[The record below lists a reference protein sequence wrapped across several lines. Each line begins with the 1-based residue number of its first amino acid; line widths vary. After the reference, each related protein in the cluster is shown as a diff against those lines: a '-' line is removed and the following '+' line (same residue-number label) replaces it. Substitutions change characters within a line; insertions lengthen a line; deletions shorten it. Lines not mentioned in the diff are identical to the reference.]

1 MPKDGIALLYLFYN
15 KKQNTLLRHSLF
27 LVRYS
32 ILIPLSKKKNSGL
45 SMNYDRFMK
54 KALEQAEDALA
65 LGEFPV
71 GCVLV
76 HREEVLV
83 TGARTGTSGDGKNEL
98 DHAEMVAL
106 RRLIELDTPV
116 NHGNVT
122 IFCTMEPCLMCYAA
136 LILAGIGK
144 IVYAYEDVM
153 GGGISCELSRL
164 RPLYQ
169 NSAIAVVSDVLR
181 TESLKLFQAYFS
193 NPDSNYW
200 KNSLLAEY
208 TLAQ

>member
-1 MPKDGIALLYLFYN
+1 
-15 KKQNTLLRHSLF
+15 
-27 LVRYS
+27 
-32 ILIPLSKKKNSGL
+32 
-45 SMNYDRFMK
+45 MNYDRFMR
-54 KALEQAEDALA
+54 KALEQAEAALA
-65 LGEFPV
+65 RDEFPV

-83 TGARTGTSGDGKNEL
+83 TGARTGTTGDGKNEL

-106 RRLIELDTPV
+106 RRLVDFDAPV
-116 NHGNVT
+116 NHGDATV
-122 IFCTMEPCLMCYAA
+122 FCTMEPCLMCYAA

-164 RPLYQ
+164 KPLYS
-169 NSAIAVVSDVLR
+169 NSPITVVADVLR

-193 NPDSNYW
+193 NPANTYW

-208 TLAQ
+208 TQAQ

>member
-1 MPKDGIALLYLFYN
+1 
-15 KKQNTLLRHSLF
+15 
-27 LVRYS
+27 
-32 ILIPLSKKKNSGL
+32 
-45 SMNYDRFMK
+45 MNYERFMK
-54 KALEQAEDALA
+54 KALELAQDALDK
-65 LGEFPV
+65 GEFPV

-83 TGARTGTSGDGKNEL
+83 TGARTGTVGDGKNEL

-106 RRLIELDTPV
+106 RRLIDLDEPI
-116 NHGNVT
+116 NHGDLT

-136 LILAGIGK
+136 LILAVIGK

-164 RPLYQ
+164 KPLYQ
-169 NSAIAVVSDVLR
+169 NSTIAVVADVLR
-181 TESLKLFQAYFS
+181 TESLQLFQAYFS
-193 NPDSNYW
+193 NPVNNYW

>member
-1 MPKDGIALLYLFYN
+1 
-15 KKQNTLLRHSLF
+15 
-27 LVRYS
+27 
-32 ILIPLSKKKNSGL
+32 
-45 SMNYDRFMK
+45 MNYDRFMR
-54 KALEQAEDALA
+54 KALQQAKGALA
-65 LGEFPV
+65 RGEFPV

-83 TGARTGTSGDGKNEL
+83 TGARTGTTGDGRNEL

-106 RRLIELDTPV
+106 RRLIDLDEPI
-116 NHGNVT
+116 NHGDVT

-144 IVYAYEDVM
+144 LVYAYEDVM

-169 NSAIAVVSDVLR
+169 NSTIAVVADVLR
-181 TESLKLFQAYFS
+181 SESLQLFQAYFS
-193 NPDSNYW
+193 NPVNNYW

>member
-1 MPKDGIALLYLFYN
+1 
-15 KKQNTLLRHSLF
+15 
-27 LVRYS
+27 
-32 ILIPLSKKKNSGL
+32 
-45 SMNYDRFMK
+45 MNYDRFMR
-54 KALEQAEDALA
+54 KALEQAEDALSQ
-65 LGEFPV
+65 GEFPV

-76 HREEVLV
+76 HRQEVLV
-83 TGARTGTSGDGKNEL
+83 TGARTGTTGDGRNEL

-106 RRLIELDTPV
+106 RRLIDLDKPI
-116 NHGNVT
+116 NHGDVT

-153 GGGISCELSRL
+153 GGGSSCELSRL
-164 RPLYQ
+164 KPLYKT
-169 NSAIAVVSDVLR
+169 SPITVVADVLR
-181 TESLKLFQAYFS
+181 TESLRLFQAYFS
-193 NPDSNYW
+193 NPVNNYW

>member
-1 MPKDGIALLYLFYN
+1 M
-15 KKQNTLLRHSLF
+15 
-27 LVRYS
+27 
-32 ILIPLSKKKNSGL
+32 NS
-45 SMNYDRFMK
+45 DRFMRE
-54 KALEQAEDALA
+54 ALKLAEDALA
-65 LGEFPV
+65 QGEFPV

-83 TGARTGTSGDGKNEL
+83 TGARTGTTGDGKNEL

-106 RRLIELDTPV
+106 RRLVDFEKPV
-116 NHGNVT
+116 NHGDVT
-122 IFCTMEPCLMCYAA
+122 VFCTMEPCLMCYAA

-153 GGGISCELSRL
+153 GGGISCELSL
-164 RPLYQ
+164 LKPLYS
-169 NSAIAVVSDVLR
+169 NSPITVVADVLR

-193 NPDSNYW
+193 NPANTYW

>member
-1 MPKDGIALLYLFYN
+1 
-15 KKQNTLLRHSLF
+15 
-27 LVRYS
+27 
-32 ILIPLSKKKNSGL
+32 
-45 SMNYDRFMK
+45 MNYELFMK
-54 KALEQAEDALA
+54 KALEQAEGALA
-65 LGEFPV
+65 RGEFPV

-76 HREEVLV
+76 HQEEILV
-83 TGARTGTSGDGKNEL
+83 TGARTGTTGDGRNEL

-106 RRLIELDTPV
+106 RSLIDLDEPI
-116 NHGNVT
+116 NHGDVT

-144 IVYAYEDVM
+144 IVFAYEDVM

-164 RPLYQ
+164 KPLYKT
-169 NSAIAVVSDVLR
+169 SPIRVVADVLR
-181 TESLKLFQAYFS
+181 TESLTLFQAYFS
-193 NPDSNYW
+193 NPVNNYW